1 MSINAAQINN
11 LPHALTPVSVA
22 VKNVTVTSTASTLET
37 LGSFTFDISMRY
49 VLATVE
55 AATVRVDTSGGTPTT
70 TVGQPLYPGVP
81 VYLSRAEA
89 LNGKWIL
96 ATATTAN
103 IQLTQYR

>member
-1 MSINAAQINN
+1 MSLNAALISN
-11 LPHALTPVSVA
+11 LPHNLTPLPVA

-37 LGSFTFDISMRY
+37 LGSFTFDAAMRY

-55 AATVRVDTSGGTPTT
+55 AASVRVDMSGGTPTT
-70 TVGQPLYPGVP
+70 TVGQPLYAGVP

-89 LNGKWIL
+89 LTGKWIL

-103 IQLTQYR
+103 VQLTQYR